1 MIRES
6 HAVNF
11 EMNIIQSTQ
20 DERIQDSSRRTYH
33 SKMVDIVEWFDDKYP
48 DEVVDE
54 KLVIPVKTEHMLE
67 FLASIVSL
75 ADRRKKCKSVEDIPE
90 GWEDHAFCAQRV
102 ALA

>member
-1 MIRES
+1 
-6 HAVNF
+6 
-11 EMNIIQSTQ
+11 
-20 DERIQDSSRRTYH
+20 
-33 SKMVDIVEWFDDKYP
+33 MVDIVEWFDDKYP